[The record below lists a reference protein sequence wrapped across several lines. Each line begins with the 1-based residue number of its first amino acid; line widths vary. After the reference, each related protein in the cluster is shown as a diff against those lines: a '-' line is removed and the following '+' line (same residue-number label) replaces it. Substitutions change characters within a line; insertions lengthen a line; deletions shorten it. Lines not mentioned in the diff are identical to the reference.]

1 VLGAPRLGA
10 LAAPQL
16 RRRAL
21 ARAASIRPACH
32 ALVLGETAHEPRRID
47 AAAAAAAVADST
59 PVVGSAGGSTPFAG
73 VAGAESRR
81 LRALVPAPPPP
92 QPPQHP
98 PLQLVA
104 TRTAWAALENLR
116 EACGRAGLPPPPSP
130 PPLPAVAALEGRR

>member
-1 VLGAPRLGA
+1 MLGAPRLGA

-32 ALVLGETAHEPRRID
+32 ALVLGETAHEPRRISV
-47 AAAAAAAVADST
+47 AAATVAADST

-73 VAGAESRR
+73 DAGAESRR
-81 LRALVPAPPPP
+81 LRALMPAPPPP

-104 TRTAWAALENLR
+104 TRTACAALENLR
-116 EACGRAGLPPPPSP
+116 EACGRAGLPQPPPP